1 MGVEVLVDD
10 EVSLIT
16 SSSRIGSFL
25 PKLFRG
31 EGMEPG
37 EAGEAGI
44 NAELGLPR
52 AIARLKCK
60 PINQKG
66 KKGLIKPKYENETW
80 MLLFLHFCIL
90 TKKISFL

>member
-1 MGVEVLVDD
+1 MGVEVLVD
-10 EVSLIT
+10 EELSLIT

-66 KKGLIKPKYENETW
+66 EKMLLKHRYENET
-80 MLLFLHFCIL
+80 
-90 TKKISFL
+90 

>member
-1 MGVEVLVDD
+1 MGVEVLVDE

-60 PINQKG
+60 PINQKK
-66 KKGLIKPKYENETW
+66 KKG
-80 MLLFLHFCIL
+80 
-90 TKKISFL
+90 

>member
-1 MGVEVLVDD
+1 VGVEVLVDE

-60 PINQKG
+60 PMRPAA
-66 KKGLIKPKYENETW
+66 GLSPKAAA
-80 MLLFLHFCIL
+80 LSIVV
-90 TKKISFL
+90 

>member
-1 MGVEVLVDD
+1 MGVEVLVD
-10 EVSLIT
+10 EELSLIT

-44 NAELGLPR
+44 KAELGLPR

-60 PINQKG
+60 PINQKE
-66 KKGLIKPKYENETW
+66 KKWLMNPKYENETW
-80 MLLFLHFCIL
+80 MLLFLHF
-90 TKKISFL
+90 TKKNRSFSR

>member
-10 EVSLIT
+10 EVSLMT

-37 EAGEAGI
+37 EPAGEAGI

-60 PINQKG
+60 PINQKE
-66 KKGLIKPKYENETW
+66 KRRVNKAQI
-80 MLLFLHFCIL
+80 
-90 TKKISFL
+90 

>member
-1 MGVEVLVDD
+1 VEVLVDD

-37 EAGEAGI
+37 EPAGEAGI

-60 PINQKG
+60 PINEKEN
-66 KKGLIKPKYENETW
+66 KRLLKPKFKKETW
-80 MLLFLHFCIL
+80 MLL
-90 TKKISFL
+90 